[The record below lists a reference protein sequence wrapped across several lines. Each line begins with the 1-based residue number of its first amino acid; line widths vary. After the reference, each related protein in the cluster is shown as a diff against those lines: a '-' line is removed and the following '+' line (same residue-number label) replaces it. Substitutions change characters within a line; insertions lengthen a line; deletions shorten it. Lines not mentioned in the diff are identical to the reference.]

1 MRGDLFMTH
10 LVTLR
15 LTDQEYQTLVAE
27 ATRRGK
33 QPDALLHDMIERLR
47 LSSQEKR
54 PMTGRELAEKL
65 YREGKLANLA
75 TQRPLTREEQEEREQ
90 LIQRL
95 GGGKPAS
102 EMVIEDRGPY

>member
-1 MRGDLFMTH
+1 MTH
-10 LVTLR
+10 LLTLR
-15 LTDQEYQTLVAE
+15 LTDQEYQTLVTE
-27 ATRRGK
+27 ASRRGK
-33 QPDALLHDMIERLR
+33 QPDALLRDMIERLR
-47 LSSQEKR
+47 GTSQEK
-54 PMTGRELAEKL
+54 PAMTGRELAEKL

-95 GGGKPAS
+95 VGGKPAS